1 MKFAI
6 ISLNDTQDIVEM
18 LESLGLPMISEDDEK
33 PDFVIT
39 YGEDE
44 TILYAERQYPG
55 IPKITLRGSEEGYKC
70 LYLRSDLEY
79 VLLKIEDEEYR
90 LREELKLETQVKEKD
105 YSSHFLSLNEIQLHN
120 PLPTQAVR
128 FSVYEDSIHKGV
140 EPLFDNITGDGVV
153 VATPFGSTAYYS
165 SVGGEKFSR
174 GIGIALNNP
183 YKIKSNRH
191 PRIVDDSS
199 KIIIKILRDNGLFTS
214 DNDDRIINVKGGD
227 EIIVR
232 TAKDNAKFVIIW
244 IYYHTNI

>member
-6 ISLNDTQDIVEM
+6 VSLNDTQEIVEM
-18 LESLGLPMISEDDEK
+18 LDSLGLPMISEDDEK

-39 YGEDE
+39 YGGDG

-55 IPKITLRGSEEGYKC
+55 IPKITLHGSEGGYRC

-90 LREELKLETQVKEKD
+90 LREELKLETQVEEKD
-105 YSSHFLSLNEIQLHN
+105 YSSYFLSLNEIQLHN
-120 PLPTQAVR
+120 PSPTQAVR

-140 EPLFDNITGDGVV
+140 EPLPLFENITGDGVV

-183 YKIKSNRH
+183 YKIKNNRH

-199 KIIIKILRDNGLFTS
+199 KIIIKILRDNGLFAS
-214 DNDDRIINVKGGD
+214 DNDERIINVKGGN

-232 TAKDNAKFVIIW
+232 AAKDNAKFVII
-244 IYYHTNI
+244 